1 MALPERYHFSR
12 KLNKCAVMDTPFEEG
27 DLIHTAIFVGF
38 EDDGYL
44 RKDYSEE
51 GWDKRPEKEQS
62 PFSSWQSK
70 WKKPE
75 KIEGDKP
82 LEKET
87 AESLL
92 ERLSAEDD
100 PATDNT
106 RYILAL
112 MLERSRLLQETESQ
126 EVPDGVLRVYRHK
139 KTEAV
144 YIIKDPN
151 LPLDQIVEFQAEV
164 AEMLG

>member
-12 KLNKCAVMDTPFEEG
+12 KLNKCAVLDAPFEEG
-27 DLIHTAIFVGF
+27 DIIHTAIFVGF
-38 EDDGYL
+38 EDGGYL

-51 GWDKRPEKEQS
+51 GWEKRSEEELA

-82 LEKET
+82 LHKET

-92 ERLSAEDD
+92 ERLSAEGDSS
-100 PATDNT
+100 TDNT
-106 RYILAL
+106 RYVLAL

-126 EVPDGVLRVYRHK
+126 EVPDGILRIYRHK
-139 KTEAV
+139 KTETI

-151 LPLDQIVEFQAEV
+151 LPLDQIAEFQMEV